1 MNKKTIL
8 IADDE
13 INTLK
18 GLSAALSEKY
28 RVITASNGQDAY
40 ELFTSNM
47 PSIILTDIRMPVMG
61 GLTLLDKIKSVNPD
75 VPVIL
80 LTAYGTINNAVESM
94 KRGASDY
101 ITKPVNL
108 DKLEAIIEKFIDKKP
123 KAAALRNQET
133 IIGADA
139 ALKTIYEQ
147 AAKVALT
154 DTTIL
159 ITGESGT
166 GKEILA
172 QDIHKMSKR
181 TGKFTPVHC
190 AALTETLLES
200 ELFGHEKGSFTGA
213 SSRKAGRFEIAER
226 GTIFLDEISEISTS
240 IQTKLLRVLQDKA
253 FERVGGTQTLKADIR
268 IIAATNKNLGPL
280 ILSGRF
286 REDLYYRLNVVH
298 FHLPPLRERAADIP
312 LFVNHFI
319 EDLAKSSGKIIEGIT
334 DEAVSLLT
342 GYPWPGNIRQ
352 LRNTIEHMILFSSS
366 RILDIKDIPPE
377 ITKGLSLPAGKNI
390 AAGKGTIKDL
400 EKDLILKELQKS
412 DGNKTEVAN
421 RLGISRRT
429 LYRKLKQYNINTDR

>member
-1 MNKKTIL
+1 LNKKTIL

-18 GLSAALSEKY
+18 GLASALSEKY
-28 RVITASNGQDAY
+28 RVITASNGQEAY
-40 ELFTSNM
+40 ELFASNM
-47 PSIILTDIRMPVMG
+47 PSIVLTDIRMPVMG
-61 GLTLLDKIKSVNPD
+61 GLTLLDKIRSANPD
-75 VPVIL
+75 IPVIL
-80 LTAYGTINNAVESM
+80 LTAYGTINNAVEAM

-108 DKLEAIIEKFIDKKP
+108 DKLEVIIEKFIDKKV
-123 KAAALRNQET
+123 AAGAFRNQST
-133 IIGADA
+133 IIGNDA

-147 AAKVALT
+147 ASKAALT

-172 QDIHKMSKR
+172 QDIHKISKR
-181 TGKFTPVHC
+181 PGKFTPVHC
-190 AALTETLLES
+190 AALPETLLES

-213 SSRKAGRFEIAER
+213 SSRKAGRFELAEK

-240 IQTKLLRVLQDKA
+240 IQTKLLRVLHDKT

-268 IIAATNKNLGPL
+268 IIAATNKNLEPL
-280 ILSGRF
+280 IKSGRF

-298 FHLPPLRERAADIP
+298 FHLPPLRERIGDVP

-334 DEAVSLLT
+334 DEALKLLT
-342 GYPWPGNIRQ
+342 GYTWPGNIRQ
-352 LRNTIEHMILFSSS
+352 LRNTVEHMILFSSS

-377 ITKGLSLPAGKNI
+377 IIKEAGLPSGKNI
-390 AAGKGTIKDL
+390 TTGKGTIKDL

-412 DGNKTEVAN
+412 GGNKTEVAN

-429 LYRKLKQYNINTDR
+429 LYRKLKQYDLSL